1 MTLNE
6 LRDSG
11 SVLTVTAVAPTITLS
26 TGEAEH
32 FRFLQVTGPNRECK
46 DPRPLKVGE
55 YVQVKTVDQ
64 GGAIFVER
72 VTIKGIASGCTYLLY
87 NDRRPPDPPPG
98 GGGKR

>member
-26 TGEAEH
+26 ITLSTGEAEH
-32 FRFLQVTGPNRECK
+32 FRFLRM
-46 DPRPLKVGE
+46 DPPGLKVGDD
-55 YVQVKTVDQ
+55 VLVKGGDE

-72 VTIKGIASGCTYLLY
+72 VTGGVASGCTYLLS
-87 NDRRPPDPPPG
+87 NDRRPPDPTP
-98 GGGKR
+98 RSA